1 MPLASPLLVVPI
13 PLQSPDADVSMDL
26 QTALMEIYDE
36 AAYDLSFNYGE
47 SPLPPT
53 FSEEEPTWIA
63 AQLKE

>member
-1 MPLASPLLVVPI
+1 
-13 PLQSPDADVSMDL
+13 MDL